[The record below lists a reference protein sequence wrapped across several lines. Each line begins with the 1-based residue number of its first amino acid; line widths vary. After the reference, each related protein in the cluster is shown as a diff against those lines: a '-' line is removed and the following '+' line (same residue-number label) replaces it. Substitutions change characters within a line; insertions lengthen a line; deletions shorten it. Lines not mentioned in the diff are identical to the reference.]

1 MTDDIDDFTAA
12 LQDLVLPANVPV
24 LPRID
29 LAARFSVPAAPGEAT
44 GAWFDVVVLSGGR
57 VALTMGQVPGSGL
70 AVVAT
75 AAAVSA
81 VLRAGLLAHED
92 VEQAMRLADVYAAGS
107 VDVRGT
113 TAVIVLLDPGA
124 TVVSYATAGHSAPLV
139 APADG
144 PAHRLPQTGHAPLGT
159 GSPVVCAET
168 ALAPGALL
176 VLDSTTEADGTAAV
190 MADVLDRSRTAGDVT
205 ATCAQFTELAE
216 VDVVRGPLAVVLA
229 EARVAGVPDL
239 DIEVPLG
246 DGATLGARRELES
259 WLGSLGVVAMDRLSL
274 SHATTELVANAVEHA
289 YAHDGAGPA
298 PVARVTGHQD
308 DTGQVVVEV
317 IDHGQWR
324 IPSDDVTRG
333 RGLAMASGLVDDL
346 TVSSDD
352 TGTRARLRHRVSRA
366 VPVDRVP
373 LRSSWPTVEPLA
385 VTHTALGSLRLRGV
399 VGHDD
404 ADEITYAL
412 LLASRGRTQPVDLD
426 LTEVTDVSAG
436 GLRVIEDLV
445 RVSPD
450 DEGTRAAVT
459 LHVRRDSAPQAALE
473 RAGIDHRA
481 S

>member
-12 LQDLVLPANVPV
+12 LQDLVLPASVPV
-24 LPRID
+24 LPGID

-44 GAWFDVVVLSGGR
+44 GAWFDVVVLRQGR

-70 AVVAT
+70 AVVAS

-81 VLRAGLLAHED
+81 VLRAGLLDQED
-92 VEQAMRLADVYAAGS
+92 VEAALRLADAYARAS
-107 VDVRGT
+107 TDVRGT
-113 TAVIVLLDPGA
+113 SAVVVVLDPTGGRLC
-124 TVVSYATAGHSAPLV
+124 YGTAGHSAPLMAV
-139 APADG
+139 SAG
-144 PAHRLPQTGHAPLGT
+144 PTHRLPRTGTGPLG
-159 GSPVVCAET
+159 SAARIVSAE
-168 ALAPGALL
+168 LAMTPGALL
-176 VLDSTTEADGTAAV
+176 VLDSTTEADGTATA
-190 MADVLDRSRTAGDVT
+190 MADVLDRSRVEGDVS
-205 ATCAQFTELAE
+205 ATCEKFTRLAE

-229 EARVAGVPDL
+229 EARAADVADL
-239 DIEVPLG
+239 DLEVPLG
-246 DGATLGARRELES
+246 EGATLRARRALEA

-289 YAHDGAGPA
+289 YAHHDEPTAA
-298 PVARVTGHQD
+298 VRVTGRQD
-308 DTGQVVVEV
+308 DTGEVVVEV

-346 TVSSDD
+346 TVSSDAD
-352 TGTRARLRHRVSRA
+352 GTRARLRHRVSRS

-373 LRSSWPTVEPLA
+373 LTSDLPFAEPLA
-385 VTHTALGSLRLRGV
+385 VTHTALGSLRLSGV

-404 ADEITYAL
+404 LDEITYAL

-426 LTEVTDVSAG
+426 LTEVSDISTG
-436 GLRVIEDLV
+436 GLRVLDELV
-445 RVSPD
+445 RTSA
-450 DEGTRAAVT
+450 DESAARAPVV
-459 LHVRRDSAPQAALE
+459 LHVRRGSTPQAALE

>member
-12 LQDLVLPANVPV
+12 LQDLVLPASVPV
-24 LPRID
+24 LPGID

-44 GAWFDVVVLSGGR
+44 GAWFDVVVLRQGR

-70 AVVAT
+70 AVVAS

-81 VLRAGLLAHED
+81 VLRAGLLSNED
-92 VEQAMRLADVYAAGS
+92 IEAALRLADAYAGDS
-107 VDVRGT
+107 PDVRGT
-113 TAVIVLLDPGA
+113 STVVVILDPSGGRLC
-124 TVVSYATAGHSAPLV
+124 YGTAGHSAPLV
-139 APADG
+139 AGADG
-144 PAHRLPQTGHAPLGT
+144 PAHRLPRTGTGPLGT
-159 GSPVVCAET
+159 GAPILAAELE
-168 ALAPGALL
+168 LAPGALL
-176 VLDSTTEADGTAAV
+176 VLDSTTEADGTATA
-190 MADVLDRSRTAGDVT
+190 MADVLDRSRVVGDVS
-205 ATCAQFTELAE
+205 ATCERFTELAE

-229 EARVAGVPDL
+229 EARATDVADL
-239 DIEVPLG
+239 DLEVPLG
-246 DGATLGARRELES
+246 EGATLRARREIEA

-289 YAHDGAGPA
+289 YAHNGGEPTA
-298 PVARVTGHQD
+298 VARVTGHQD
-308 DTGQVVVEV
+308 DTGEVVVEV

-346 TVSSDD
+346 TVSRDAD
-352 TGTRARLRHRVSRA
+352 GTRARLRHRVSRS

-373 LRSSWPTVEPLA
+373 LNSGWTSAEPLA
-385 VTHTALGSLRLRGV
+385 VTHTALGSLRLSGV

-404 ADEITYAL
+404 LDEITYAL

-426 LTEVTDVSAG
+426 LTEVTDISTG
-436 GLRVIEDLV
+436 GLRVLGELV
-445 RVSPD
+445 RVPTSD
-450 DEGTRAAVT
+450 NADRAPVV
-459 LHVRRDSAPQAALE
+459 LHVRRGSTPQAALE